1 MASTTEQRGPRLG
14 LEELKQAAAEMRA
27 VDLIDIFAAGS
38 GHPGGTLSIMDIAAA
53 LYLRVLNHD
62 PKDPAWPQRD
72 RVFWSAGHKAPALY
86 VALGKAGYFPLD
98 DTVLL
103 RQFGARFE
111 GHPNWSE
118 IARRGSLQR
127 LAGAGAG
134 SGGGQRAGGKTG
146 GPALPRLLH
155 HGGRRAAGR
164 QHLGIRHGGGAL
176 QAG

>member
-1 MASTTEQRGPRLG
+1 MASSNEQRGPRLR

-27 VDLIDIFAAGS
+27 VDIIDIFAAGS
-38 GHPGGTLSIMDIAAA
+38 GHPGGTLSIMDVAAA

-72 RVFWSAGHKAPALY
+72 RVFWSTGHKAPALY

-111 GHPNWSE
+111 GPQLSE
-118 IARRGSLQR
+118 TAGRGSLQR
-127 LAGAGAG
+127 LPGPGIG
-134 SGGGQRAGGKTG
+134 SGGGQRAGGQTG

-155 HGGRRAAGR
+155 HGG
-164 QHLGIRHGGGAL
+164 
-176 QAG
+176 